1 MVQNLP
7 APQSY
12 SHDHVLAPPAPTFN
26 HTRSG
31 RRAVASNLSVVVW
44 DQARVS
50 FLGTL
55 EAGQWI
61 EAITQG
67 RQDTESQWQEIEVK
81 TQVFGK
87 VSQTLA
93 KNLGWRQ
100 YQFYVTFNHDGKQY
114 AGFAVLRKRPD
125 EYALLH
131 LEWGIEE
138 VQ

>member
-7 APQSY
+7 APQVYSHETHLQPPPVSY
-12 SHDHVLAPPAPTFN
+12 SF
-26 HTRSG
+26 TRSG
-31 RRAVASNLSVVVW
+31 RRAVASDLSIVIW

-50 FLGTL
+50 YLGTL
-55 EAGQWI
+55 ENAQWI

-67 RQDTESQWQEIEVK
+67 RNDSESQWEQTECK

-87 VSQTLA
+87 VSQTLE
-93 KNLGWRQ
+93 KNMGWKQ
-100 YQFYVTFNHDGKQY
+100 YQFYVTFYHEGRQY
-114 AGFAVLRKRPD
+114 AGFAVLRKRAE

>member
-1 MVQNLP
+1 M
-7 APQSY
+7 SY
-12 SHDHVLAPPAPTFN
+12 SF
-26 HTRSG
+26 TRSG
-31 RRAVASNLSVVVW
+31 RRAVASDLSIVIW

-50 FLGTL
+50 YLGTL
-55 EAGQWI
+55 ENAQWI

-67 RQDTESQWQEIEVK
+67 RNDSESQWEQTECK

-87 VSQTLA
+87 VSQTLE
-93 KNLGWRQ
+93 KNMGWKQ
-100 YQFYVTFNHDGKQY
+100 YQFYVTFYHEGRQY
-114 AGFAVLRKRPD
+114 AGFAVLRKRPE